1 MPFSLA
7 SADRRCDSGV
17 AAAIGA
23 PTIGANRNF
32 AARRAPGATGVP
44 VWVAPAAVVVVFEVA
59 GVVAG
64 AVPGVVAACAFVPGA
79 VELLAGA
86 PGVVVAVGAGV
97 VAWLPCAG
105 GRSALVTPIGDSE
118 LLHAVSVRP
127 ARTANTHVS
136 ELRDFIYSNPVM
148 SHQCAHLQAK
158 TDKSFILRSSQE
170 IGGKAAPPDHWW

>member
-1 MPFSLA
+1 LA

-23 PTIGANRNF
+23 PTMGANRNF
-32 AARRAPGATGVP
+32 AVGWALGFP
-44 VWVAPAAVVVVFEVA
+44 VWVAPDAVVVVFEVA
-59 GVVAG
+59 GP
-64 AVPGVVAACAFVPGA
+64 VPGVAVACAFMPAEAPGIAVAPGA
-79 VELLAGA
+79 G
-86 PGVVVAVGAGV
+86 GVV
-97 VAWLPCAG
+97 WLPCAG

-118 LLHAVSVRP
+118 LLHAASVRP

-170 IGGKAAPPDHWW
+170 IGGKAAPPDHSS